1 MSGVRTSESLL
12 ARHLRIL
19 DAFEVGAAFLSLS
32 QIAERSGLP
41 VSTTHRLLRELEAER
56 LVERLPDRTYQ
67 LGLRLWELAAR
78 TPGALGLRE
87 IAFPLMQSVQNSIHQ
102 HTQLGVRDG
111 ADVVYIERLSS
122 HTAVINAT
130 VIGGRINLAA
140 SAIGHVLLAGMP
152 DEAIRSV
159 VDLGIPRYT
168 DRTPQRVSAIE
179 HIVDETRRHRFSSG
193 DGLLHPDARGI
204 AVSVFGPDG
213 ETVAGLGVVVPN
225 DEQPVGPIVEVL
237 RRASAGI
244 EKSLRGAYVA
254 PGHPH
259 ALPGARY
266 RPLINSS
273 TSSMQYFDG
282 HGSGYRNSDWRG

>member
-1 MSGVRTSESLL
+1 MSGARTNESLL
-12 ARHLRIL
+12 SRHLRIL
-19 DAFEVGAAFLSLS
+19 DVFEVGAAFLSLS

-41 VSTTHRLLRELEAER
+41 VSTTHRLLRELEGER

-87 IAFPLMQSVQNSIHQ
+87 IAFPLMQSVQNSIRQ

-111 ADVVYIERLSS
+111 VDVVYLEQLSS
-122 HTAVINAT
+122 HDAVINAT

-140 SAIGHVLLAGMP
+140 SAIGHVLLAAMP
-152 DEAIRSV
+152 DEAVRAL

-168 DRTPQRVSAIE
+168 ERTPQTASEVERILDAV
-179 HIVDETRRHRFSSG
+179 RRQHYSSG
-193 DGLLHPDARGI
+193 DGLVHRDARGI
-204 AVSVFGPDG
+204 AVPVRGPDG
-213 ETVAGLGVVVPN
+213 DMVAGLGVVVPN
-225 DEQPVGPIVEVL
+225 DRQPVAPTVEVL
-237 RRASAGI
+237 HRAAAGV
-244 EKSLRGAYVA
+244 EKSLRRAYVA

-273 TSSMQYFDG
+273 SLSMKYFDET
-282 HGSGYRNSDWRG
+282 GSGYTNSDWRG

>member
-1 MSGVRTSESLL
+1 MSGVRTNESLL
-12 ARHLRIL
+12 SRHLRIL
-19 DAFEVGAAFLSLS
+19 DAFEVGSAFLSLS
-32 QIAERSGLP
+32 DIAERCDLP
-41 VSTTHRLLRELEAER
+41 VSTTHRLLAELERER

-87 IAFPLMQSVQNSIHQ
+87 IAFPLMQAVQNSVRQ

-111 ADVVYIERLSS
+111 VDVVYLERLSS
-122 HTAVINAT
+122 HDAVINAT

-152 DEAIRSV
+152 DEAIHSL
-159 VDLGIPRYT
+159 VDLGVPRYT
-168 DRTPQRVSAIE
+168 SLTPQSISTVEDVVQAARQQQYSVGI
-179 HIVDETRRHRFSSG
+179 
-193 DGLLHPDARGI
+193 GLVHPDANGI
-204 AVSVFGPDG
+204 AVPIHGPDG
-213 ETVAGLGVVVPN
+213 DVIAGLGVVVPN
-225 DEQPVGPIVEVL
+225 ADHSVRPIVDVL
-237 RRASAGI
+237 RRSAAGI

-254 PGHPH
+254 PSHPN

-273 TSSMQYFDG
+273 SSSMQYFAERG
-282 HGSGYRNSDWRG
+282 TGYRNSDWRG

>member
-1 MSGVRTSESLL
+1 MSGVRTNESLL
-12 ARHLRIL
+12 SRHLRIL
-19 DAFEVGAAFLSLS
+19 DAFEVGTPFLKLS
-32 QIAERSGLP
+32 QISELSDLP
-41 VSTTHRLLRELEAER
+41 VSTTHRLLQELEGER

-87 IAFPLMQSVQNSIHQ
+87 IAFPLMQSVQNSVRQ

-111 ADVVYIERLSS
+111 ADVVYLERLSS
-122 HTAVINAT
+122 HSAVINAT

-140 SAIGHVLLAGMP
+140 SAIGHVLLTGMP
-152 DEAIRSV
+152 IEAVRGLV
-159 VDLGIPRYT
+159 GLGIPAYT
-168 DRTPQRVSAIE
+168 DRTPRTVAEVGAVVDAARE
-179 HIVDETRRHRFSSG
+179 HKYSVGHGLVHR
-193 DGLLHPDARGI
+193 DARGI
-204 AVSVFGPDG
+204 AVPVFGPDG

-225 DEQPVGPIVEVL
+225 DEQSITPIVEVL
-237 RRASAGI
+237 RRAAAGI

-273 TSSMQYFDG
+273 SSSMRYFDES
-282 HGSGYRNSDWRG
+282 GSGYRNSDWRG